1 MGWFL
6 LISFVDFLRVC
17 FLHIISRNRS
27 DTYLLI
33 NLPKTI
39 LQQGIFVLI
48 SSCHLR
54 QVFLRY
60 LNMKK
65 WWISDKLS
73 DDWIVNGIRK
83 YENHSSISN
92 IKSSVEITLFDFNF
106 VNSDDISKIINLLDS
121 TQRTSGA
128 IPTKIVKLAN
138 KQICKDLADRLHQWM
153 YKAKKISKR
162 AKNNAYIQNEDP
174 LDKTNYKHTTNCFK
188 HFQKNTIQSI
198 TTFFQ

>member
-1 MGWFL
+1 ML
-6 LISFVDFLRVC
+6 S
-17 FLHIISRNRS
+17 
-27 DTYLLI
+27 YLFWYCHVV
-33 NLPKTI
+33 
-39 LQQGIFVLI
+39 IFVLI

-73 DDWIVNGIRK
+73 DDSIVNGIRK

-92 IKSSVEITLFDFNF
+92 IKSSVEIIFDFNF

-153 YKAKKISKR
+153 YKAKEISKR

-188 HFQKNTIQSI
+188 HFQKNIIQSI